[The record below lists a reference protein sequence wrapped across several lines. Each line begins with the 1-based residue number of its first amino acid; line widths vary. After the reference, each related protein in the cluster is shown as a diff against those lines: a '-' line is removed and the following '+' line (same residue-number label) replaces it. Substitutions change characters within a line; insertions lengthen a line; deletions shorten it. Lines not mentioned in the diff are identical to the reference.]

1 MIKITL
7 DTNCIIN
14 LLDIKSESATSVKE
28 LSEILRYGLE
38 GDANIAIT
46 TRVESDF
53 SDDSDADRKREMV
66 RRLSIFPV
74 IGTVLRLDTSTF
86 GSGDVLA
93 GGEQEKL
100 EKELIGVIFPGL
112 KKEDSHY
119 KNKINDIDHLIGHI
133 INKRDIFTTDDQQIL
148 KKSET
153 LKASFGLAVKNP
165 QQTLEYLN
173 LQGDKVVLVQEFY
186 DKFCEY
192 SVIVLKAC
200 VERLSDEEGKKYED
214 LRRWLIRKYPAI
226 KDGLV
231 NFKFQM
237 GSVPVS
243 GQRVFDQTV
252 VVGLQRFSERLWK
265 ILCARD
271 PIDIPAVLSSDL
283 ESYRYVSDSSKH
295 EITAEFLNSIEDSL
309 QGYLGKLES
318 DF

>member
-1 MIKITL
+1 M
-7 DTNCIIN
+7 
-14 LLDIKSESATSVKE
+14 
-28 LSEILRYGLE
+28 
-38 GDANIAIT
+38 
-46 TRVESDF
+46 
-53 SDDSDADRKREMV
+53 
-66 RRLSIFPV
+66 
-74 IGTVLRLDTSTF
+74 
-86 GSGDVLA
+86 A